1 MLPPL
6 PLICL
11 IGVICVTGRFRQG
24 PAIDINRIGGYSTHM
39 TASQIL
45 ILIAGIAAI
54 AWVNWY
60 FFVAPRRQSAQAVAS
75 AGATQEA
82 LIVVHGGY
90 EPATIRV
97 RSGMPVRLT
106 FDRQETSSC
115 SEEIVFPD
123 FNIRRFLPAYE
134 RTTIELP
141 APSPG
146 EHPFM
151 CGMSMMHG
159 RLIAE

>member
-1 MLPPL
+1 
-6 PLICL
+6 
-11 IGVICVTGRFRQG
+11 
-24 PAIDINRIGGYSTHM
+24 M
-39 TASQIL
+39 TTLDWAVL
-45 ILIAGIAAI
+45 LLGLAAI
-54 AWVNWY
+54 LWVNWY
-60 FFVAPRRQSAQAVAS
+60 FFIAPRLSPLRKQGRVAEATSGSAM
-75 AGATQEA
+75 QEA
-82 LIVVHGGY
+82 TIVVHGGY

-97 RSGMPVRLT
+97 RSGTPVRLT

-123 FNIRRFLPAYE
+123 FNIRRYLPAFE
-134 RTTIELP
+134 RTTVDLP

-151 CGMSMMHG
+151 CGMSMLHG

>member
-1 MLPPL
+1 M
-6 PLICL
+6 
-11 IGVICVTGRFRQG
+11 TT
-24 PAIDINRIGGYSTHM
+24 IDW
-39 TASQIL
+39 AVL
-45 ILIAGIAAI
+45 LAGLAAI
-54 AWVNWY
+54 LWVNWY
-60 FFVAPRRQSAQAVAS
+60 FFVAPSRRAAETTTRE
-75 AGATQEA
+75 GRQEA
-82 LIVVHGGY
+82 VIVVRGGY

-97 RSGMPVRLT
+97 KSGTPVRLI

-123 FNIRRFLPAYE
+123 FNIRRYLPAFE
-134 RTTIELP
+134 RTTVDLP

-151 CGMSMMHG
+151 CGMSMLHG